1 MTQHCV
7 FAASL
12 GGCLLKLEPDRR
24 RSKNDASKLPQPKV
38 FIVFT
43 SNFTENIRE
52 SLDVVKV
59 RINFRFGYGPID
71 TKD

>member
-7 FAASL
+7 FAAGL
-12 GGCLLKLEPDRR
+12 GGCSLKLEPDRR
-24 RSKNDASKLPQPKV
+24 RSKNDASKLPQPKA

-59 RINFRFGYGPID
+59 GINFRFGPLRFHQLS
-71 TKD
+71 